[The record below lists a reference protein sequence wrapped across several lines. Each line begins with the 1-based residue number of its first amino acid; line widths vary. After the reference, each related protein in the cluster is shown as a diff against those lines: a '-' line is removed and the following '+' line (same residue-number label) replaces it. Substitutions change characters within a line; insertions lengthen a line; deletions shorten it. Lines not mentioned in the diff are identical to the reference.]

1 MNIGILSQR
10 EMNQSMEPNRILT
23 VNPNFS
29 TQTMFYWYNS
39 ATSALTVING
49 GYNNSDYQYTN
60 SYTGFSYQS
69 NDDPLTYS
77 IYPSRDFIVGVRM
90 VLDFSINLN
99 GTVPK
104 RLKYYSFDCAVKP
117 GTVHGFANV
126 TSINSS
132 PFNTDINT
140 VREDKRLLIQP

>member
-1 MNIGILSQR
+1 ML
-10 EMNQSMEPNRILT
+10 
-23 VNPNFS
+23 
-29 TQTMFYWYNS
+29 
-39 ATSALTVING
+39 G

-77 IYPSRDFIVGVRM
+77 IYPSRDFIVGAVNG
-90 VLDFSINLN
+90 SSSPSTLN

-117 GTVHGFANV
+117 GTVHGF
-126 TSINSS
+126 
-132 PFNTDINT
+132 
-140 VREDKRLLIQP
+140 KM